1 MASIATQINIV
12 DRMSSPLHNITSAV
26 EQVISS
32 LQSVDGA
39 INNGFDH
46 SAIDNARRSVDQANV
61 ELDEMMQNIRR
72 NTEEQNRFNR
82 TVHQGSSAMDGFG
95 NKIFGMVAA
104 YAGLQGMQKLVS
116 LSDSMTQTTARLNL
130 MNDGLQTTAE
140 LQDKIF
146 ASAQRSRTE
155 FLATAD
161 IVAKLGQRAPDAFKS
176 NNETIAFAENLNK
189 MFVIAGASQQ
199 EIASAS
205 LQLTQALGSG
215 VLRGEELNAVFE
227 SAPNVIQSIA
237 DYLDV
242 PIGKIREMAADGQ
255 ITAGIVKNALLG
267 ATDEINAQFESMPM
281 TWGQVWTGVMNEL
294 VYASQPIL
302 EFISLLAQNWEILEP
317 IVIAVATAVGL
328 YTAALLI
335 YNAVQAISAI
345 SASVHAVALMKQQG
359 ATFAAT
365 AAQHGFNA
373 ALLASPITWVLLVI
387 IAVIAAIYAIVAA
400 INKVTGSTLS
410 ATGIIAGA
418 IAVLAAI
425 IWNTVIGIINAI
437 IQLLWT
443 GFVEPWIGIIEWVL
457 NVFNGGFNSFGDAVA
472 NLLGQ
477 IISWF
482 LSLGKVVTKIIDAIF
497 GTDWTAGLSSL
508 QDSVLSWGKND
519 NAITLDHNAPTID
532 ARIAY
537 DDAWG
542 AGNEFG
548 EGFGDKVSGMFG
560 GGLSDTYGGYDP
572 SSIPGNLD
580 DIAGNTGDMKDS
592 VTASEEDLKYLRD
605 IAETEAVNRFTT
617 AEIKIEQTNH
627 NSISSNMDIDGVVDY
642 LTTGLN
648 EAMEKAAEGVHK

>member
-1 MASIATQINIV
+1 MASISTQINIV
-12 DRMSSPLHNITSAV
+12 DRMSSPLYNITSAV

-32 LQSVDGA
+32 LQGVDSA
-39 INNGFDH
+39 INQGFDTG
-46 SAIDNARRSVDQANV
+46 AIDNARRAVDQANV
-61 ELDEMMQNIRR
+61 ELDEMMENIRR
-72 NTEEQNRFNR
+72 NTEEQERFNR

-95 NKIFGMVAA
+95 NEIFGMVAA

-116 LSDSMTQTTARLNL
+116 LSDSMTQTTARLNM

-161 IVAKLGQRAPDAFKS
+161 IVAKLGQRAPDAFGS
-176 NNETIAFAENLNK
+176 NDETIAFAENLNK

-328 YTAALLI
+328 YTVALLI
-335 YNAVQAISAI
+335 YNAIQAISAI
-345 SASVHAVALMKQQG
+345 RASVHAAALMMQQG

-365 AAQHGFNA
+365 AAQYGFNA
-373 ALLASPITWVLLVI
+373 ALLACPLTWILLII
-387 IAVIAAIYAIVAA
+387 IAVIGAIYAIVAA

-418 IAVLAAI
+418 IAVAAAF
-425 IWNTVIGIINAI
+425 IWNIIVGVVNAVIGIGVE
-437 IQLLWT
+437 LWNLIAT
-443 GFVEPWIGIIEWVL
+443 FANFFA
-457 NVFNGGFNSFGDAVA
+457 NVFNDPVGAIINLFSGMFDFILGIVEAAAKLIDTVLKTDMAGAVAGFRNTVAEKTAEIVGDQVVVMEKLNASDYQFDGLDYGDAW
-472 NLLGQ
+472 N
-477 IISWF
+477 
-482 LSLGKVVTKIIDAIF
+482 
-497 GTDWTAGLSSL
+497 AGYS
-508 QDSVLSWGKND
+508 
-519 NAITLDHNAPTID
+519 
-532 ARIAY
+532 
-537 DDAWG
+537 
-542 AGNEFG
+542 FG
-548 EGFGDKVSGMFG
+548 EGIDDKVGDIFG
-560 GGLSDTYGGYDP
+560 NGAVSDYSQSDLLSNVG
-572 SSIPGNLD
+572 
-580 DIAGNTGDMKDS
+580 DIANNTGDIADS
-592 VTASEEDLKYLRD
+592 VAITEEDLKYLRD
-605 IAETEAVNRFTT
+605 IAEQETVNRFTT

-627 NSISSNMDIDGVVDY
+627 NSINSDMDIDGVVDK
-642 LTTGLN
+642 LTTGVN
-648 EAMEKAAEGVHK
+648 EAMEKAAEGVHD